1 MIHFIYVYIDTFC
14 SIFYV
19 KPYDWMSFRYF
30 IFVNKIKL
38 FNLELLDKVCLLR
51 MKILLPSLDNY

>member
-1 MIHFIYVYIDTFC
+1 
-14 SIFYV
+14 
-19 KPYDWMSFRYF
+19 MSFRYF